1 MTTGKRIKRYHIK
14 LIDELGDCY
23 FDEIVVGFRNRQDK
37 IARWIG
43 SDRFVK
49 LTQGDMNVLIKSS
62 GEELWYYEYIVG
74 EC

>member
-1 MTTGKRIKRYHIK
+1 M
-14 LIDELGDCY
+14 IDELGNCY

>member
-14 LIDELGDCY
+14 LIDELGNSY

>member
-1 MTTGKRIKRYHIK
+1 MTTGKRIKRYNIK
-14 LIDELGDCY
+14 LIDELGNCY